1 MRGKITGYAVLNLAE
16 KSIMHYHQIMEYW
29 ITAYGYWVVLF
40 GTILEG
46 ETIVLIAGYLAHQ
59 GYLDLAMVIGMAA
72 TGAIIGD
79 HAYFLLGK
87 WKGEQFLQRHPG
99 WRRRGTNVLARLE
112 RHQIKVMLG
121 FRYLYGLRT
130 ITPFMMGMTGV
141 SLLRFSIFNI
151 SGSVVWAVVISVL
164 GYAFGKG
171 VATVFE
177 RAHRYEAWILG
188 IMVGAACLLW
198 LYHKWKSARTED
210 DCEKYEGDTD
220 GKPGE

>member
-1 MRGKITGYAVLNLAE
+1 
-16 KSIMHYHQIMEYW
+16 MEHW
-29 ITAYGYWVVLF
+29 ITAYGYWVVLL

-59 GYLDLAMVIGMAA
+59 TYLSLPVVIGMAA

-99 WRRRGTNVLARLE
+99 WRRRGARVLARLE
-112 RHQIKVMLG
+112 QHQIKVMLG

-141 SLLRFSIFNI
+141 SLLRFSLFNV

-164 GYAFGKG
+164 GYAFGRG

-188 IMVGAACLLW
+188 LMIGGACLLW
-198 LYHKWKSARTED
+198 LYHKLKSARTDVDLD
-210 DCEKYEGDTD
+210 DDKGEGD
-220 GKPGE
+220 GKIDE